1 MTWVFRVGN
10 QTLRITASNAAEA
23 LRRAKI
29 VFPGQTISGVR
40 EGGQSGDANFRLINP
55 SYIDAQNNPVYTA
68 ESTTGDLTGA
78 RAPEFTRDT
87 FTTADP
93 ARDTGGMGGNG
104 GGNGSGGYV
113 APTVADPLL
122 STDPSYSDESQP
134 FAAFTRGLRQAG
146 LPTAGFL
153 GDRFRSQYD
162 PLRSLSTASLAAGTS
177 PLGPRAGDWEQFAE
191 QFGGNRQA
199 SRQLAADTLR
209 SLFRR
214 GGGEAGIVDDPRTA
228 AAQAFANPDVGV
240 SFGRLVGAGDNETVR
255 ASQLANANDMLQLF
269 QQALGNQT
277 SGLLASRLAP
287 KFQQNLLRDFEERV
301 TPEQGQ
307 VSFGDFFR
315 TRAQDFLGPN
325 FGQPSLI

>member
-1 MTWVFRVGN
+1 MAIGDN
-10 QTLRITASNAAEA
+10 LEPQM
-23 LRRAKI
+23 
-29 VFPGQTISGVR
+29 
-40 EGGQSGDANFRLINP
+40 GGG
-55 SYIDAQNNPVYTA
+55 
-68 ESTTGDLTGA
+68 
-78 RAPEFTRDT
+78 
-87 FTTADP
+87 
-93 ARDTGGMGGNG
+93 GGMGGG
-104 GGNGSGGYV
+104 GTQDEIWRMRQQDGTIILVNVSLLGGLQEALRKYPNLAPVSRQANQATVGQLGPGMVAADPFSQEGRADRYV

-134 FAAFTRGLRQAG
+134 YGAFTRGLREAG

-153 GDRFRSQYD
+153 GDRLRSQYD
-162 PLRSLSTASLAAGTS
+162 PLRSLSTAAIAAGTS
-177 PLGPRAGDWEQFAE
+177 PTDTRPGPTFGTPLGPNSGDWEQFAA
-191 QFGGNRQA
+191 QYGGDRQSA
-199 SRQLAADTLR
+199 RQLAANTLR

-240 SFGRLVGAGDNETVR
+240 SFGRLVGAGDDPAVR
-255 ASQLANANDMLQLF
+255 SSQLANANDMLQLF

-287 KFQQNLLRDFEERV
+287 KFQQNLLRDFEERI

-315 TRAQDFLGPN
+315 NRAQDFLGPN
-325 FGQPSLI
+325 FGQPSSI